1 MKITKTNAKTIM
13 QTTLAIA
20 AAVCISLG
28 STSMFAFL

>member
-1 MKITKTNAKTIM
+1 M